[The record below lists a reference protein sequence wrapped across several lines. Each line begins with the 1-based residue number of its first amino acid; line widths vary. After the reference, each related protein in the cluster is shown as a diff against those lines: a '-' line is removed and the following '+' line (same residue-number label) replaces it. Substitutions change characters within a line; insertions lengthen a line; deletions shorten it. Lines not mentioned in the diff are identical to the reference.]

1 MLVVRVKKRK
11 AEAEDAL
18 NKFLKIV
25 LEEDTKEEKEETRA
39 DILISKLENLETI
52 ATGALDILLDRLPR
66 VMYLIENSR
75 KTNSS
80 ITEDLVLLDGTFC
93 VCSKGLGIL
102 VEDGDIIGAFPINVM
117 FEQLRKDVE
126 LLKEA
131 EAMYSSAVD
140 KMFTA
145 LKDSLS

>member
-11 AEAEDAL
+11 AEAEDVL

-39 DILISKLENLETI
+39 DIFVSKLENLETI

-66 VMYLIENSR
+66 VASLIDGR

-80 ITEDLVLLDGTFC
+80 ITGDLVLLDGTFC

-102 VEDGDIIGAFPINVM
+102 VEDGDTVGAFPVNVM
-117 FEQLRKDVE
+117 FEQLCVDKE
-126 LLKEA
+126 FLKEA
-131 EAMYSSAVD
+131 EAMYSAAVD

>member
-25 LEEDTKEEKEETRA
+25 LEEDTTEEKTRA

-66 VMYLIENSR
+66 VASLINGR
-75 KTNSS
+75 KTDSS
-80 ITEDLVLLDGTFC
+80 ITGDLVLLDGTFC

-102 VEDGDIIGAFPINVM
+102 VEDGDTVGAFPVNVM
-117 FEQLRKDVE
+117 FEQLCEDKE
-126 LLKEA
+126 FLKEA
-131 EAMYSSAVD
+131 EAMYSAAVD